1 MTDKKNDKKVKE
13 LLKENELEKVTGGCT
28 PDYVTGTYDPTDASE
43 SNEPKKK
50 PQSNAFPFP
59 F

>member
-1 MTDKKNDKKVKE
+1 MTDKKTDKKVKAV
-13 LLKENELEKVTGGCT
+13 LKEEELGKVTGGCN

-50 PQSNAFPFP
+50 PQSNYCKR
-59 F
+59 